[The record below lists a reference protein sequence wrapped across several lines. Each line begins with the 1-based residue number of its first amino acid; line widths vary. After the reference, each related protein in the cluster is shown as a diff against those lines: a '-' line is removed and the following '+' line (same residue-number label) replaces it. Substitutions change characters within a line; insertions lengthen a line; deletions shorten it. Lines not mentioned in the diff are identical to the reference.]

1 MEEQIKEQH
10 QNRERRELL
19 RWERL
24 ESLHHTLRLP
34 KRIFIIFIFN
44 F

>member
-1 MEEQIKEQH
+1 MSAEIKEQH

-34 KRIFIIFIFN
+34 KRINI
-44 F
+44 